1 MNDIN
6 SLIAELSDTVQGR
19 VKAELDHLASLA
31 TPQTMTAAEQICS
44 AQRIDL
50 EGLQGIQDVQAALA
64 SEVKSPFGVI
74 LTSQGTLAVLPFV
87 TAQLDDVLRF
97 DPKAGKLIAVAD
109 LRAIAGVPET
119 RAGGR
124 SNDYENPIRE
134 LRALRTSQGPA
145 LQGRNA
151 EAKALQAELEKQFT
165 DMKCPSL
172 PTVKRYVSEVRSG
185 S

>member
-1 MNDIN
+1 MI
-6 SLIAELSDTVQGR
+6 LSYLNTLRCVVKFLSSHDSVAQIGR
-19 VKAELDHLASLA
+19 GPRFPF
-31 TPQTMTAAEQICS
+31 PQT
-44 AQRIDL
+44 DL
-50 EGLQGIQDVQAALA
+50 SHGPCDGYAKRGESVHDRNTELKLGN
-64 SEVKSPFGVI
+64 
-74 LTSQGTLAVLPFV
+74 LTSIAVLPFV

-151 EAKALQAELEKQFT
+151 EAKALQAEFEKQFP

-172 PTVKRYVSEVRSG
+172 PTAKRYVSKVRSG